1 MRLSQLMLVNGLV
14 LLPVLA
20 FQFEPTEQPAAFN
33 DLARAADL
41 ERQGRNREALPIL
54 LDIVHRL
61 EPDPEKSPVVLGVA
75 LNDLAT
81 VSQFEGRFDEA
92 EGRYMRAIHVLET
105 HRGSAAARA
114 AWAYTKFNLGRLYLE
129 SGRRGKAEG
138 LSLASAIDAMPDP
151 ESRIRAECTLAGMAA
166 MRSDFA
172 TAEEIYLRILSFW
185 RDPSRVANSG
195 MEIASV
201 LNNLAVVAVWRGHQE
216 KARGLIEQSLS
227 LWSQLD
233 PGNEP
238 SAARVMATT
247 GVVCTL
253 LKQYDHAAAMLARAT
268 ALGRHRYGES
278 NPLTIAIE
286 LSFAEALNKAGRKS
300 EAKEIARIAEE
311 GRKGLKASFGQ
322 NTVDYRDL
330 MSLNLKSGR

>member
-1 MRLSQLMLVNGLV
+1 MRLYQLMLVNGLAI
-14 LLPVLA
+14 LPALA
-20 FQFEPTEQPAAFN
+20 FQIEPSELPAAFN
-33 DLARAADL
+33 DLTRAADL

-61 EPDPEKSPVVLGVA
+61 EPNPEKSPVVLGVA
-75 LNDLAT
+75 LNDLGT

-92 EGRYMRAIHVLET
+92 EGRYKRAIQVLEP
-105 HRGSAAARA
+105 HKESAAAKA

-129 SGRRGKAEG
+129 SGRRAKAEG
-138 LSLASAIDAMPDP
+138 LSLAAALDAMPDA
-151 ESRIRAECTLAGMAA
+151 EAHIRAEGTLAGMAA
-166 MRSDFA
+166 MRRDFA
-172 TAEEIYLRILSFW
+172 RAEDIYLRVLSFW
-185 RDPSRVANSG
+185 RDPSRAAASG

-201 LNNLAVVAVWRGHQE
+201 LNNLAVIAVWEGHAE
-216 KARGLIEQSLS
+216 RARGRMEQSLA

-233 PGNEP
+233 PGNDP

-286 LSFAEALNKAGRKS
+286 LSFADALNKAGRKS
-300 EAKEIARIAEE
+300 EAKEIARIAEQ
-311 GRKGLKASFGQ
+311 GRQGLRQSFGQ

-330 MSLNLKSGR
+330 ISLNGKSVR